1 MPVNTK
7 LIILWLVCLILI
19 ISALF
24 YRLYNTYN
32 NENVG
37 AQNIELN
44 ENNIIPEETSQS
56 FYDNETTVTE
66 NEAVKTTIKTET
78 KTPRSPVTAKSYLVG
93 NVMTGE
99 IYMARNQN
107 LVLPVASMSKL
118 ITAVESIDQ
127 FSLSAT
133 TTVASST
140 IDYPDAQ
147 KYTVGEI
154 FTIEE
159 ALYPL
164 LVSSSNIMAETLAS
178 TTSRTRFMD
187 LMSSYA
193 WEIGMPA
200 TYFAD
205 PSGLS
210 PQNMSSARDFFAL
223 ARYLFNLRPDILTI
237 TKTPKFT
244 LATTTEHG
252 YREINST
259 HPFVNE
265 ANFLGGKTGR
275 TPQARDTMLT
285 ILSINNIPVAFI
297 VLGSEDRKKDTLYL
311 VEQVKNIIG
320 K

>member
-32 NENVG
+32 NENTDK
-37 AQNIELN
+37 QNIVLD
-44 ENNIIPEETSQS
+44 ENNIIPEETNQS
-56 FYDNETTVTE
+56 FYEDETLVTE
-66 NEAVKTTIKTET
+66 NKPVQTAIKTET

-93 NVMTGE
+93 NVITGE
-99 IYMARNQN
+99 IYMTRNKN
-107 LVLPVASMSKL
+107 TVLPVASMSKL

-127 FSLSAT
+127 FSLSGT

-140 IDYPDAQ
+140 MAYPDAQ
-147 KYTVGEI
+147 KYTEGEI

-164 LVSSSNIMAETLAS
+164 LVSSSNIIAETLAS
-178 TTSRTRFMD
+178 TTSRARFMD

-210 PQNMSSARDFFAL
+210 PQNVSSASDFFAL
-223 ARYLFNLRPDILTI
+223 ARYLFNMRPDILTI

-285 ILSINNIPVAFI
+285 ILNIKNIPIAFI

-311 VEQVKNIIG
+311 INQVNSIIG
-320 K
+320 N

>member
-1 MPVNTK
+1 MPVNAK
-7 LIILWLVCLILI
+7 LIILWLVCLIII

-24 YRLYNTYN
+24 YRLYNTYVN
-32 NENVG
+32 SDP
-37 AQNIELN
+37 QRPELS
-44 ENNIIPEETSQS
+44 ENNIIPEETSQL
-56 FYDNETTVTE
+56 FYDDTEAIEPENKTDKTV
-66 NEAVKTTIKTET
+66 IET

-99 IYMARNQN
+99 IYMTRNQN

-127 FSLSAT
+127 FSLSGT

-210 PQNMSSARDFFAL
+210 PQNMSSASDFFAL
-223 ARYLFNLRPDILTI
+223 ARYLFNMRPDILTI

-252 YREINST
+252 YREVNST

-265 ANFLGGKTGR
+265 PNFLGGKTGK

>member
-1 MPVNTK
+1 MPVNK
-7 LIILWLVCLILI
+7 NLVVLWLVCLILI

-24 YRLYNTYN
+24 YKLYNLDKNSKITN
-32 NENVG
+32 ND
-37 AQNIELN
+37 IEIGQIDEPDMPIKTN
-44 ENNIIPEETSQS
+44 DS
-56 FYDNETTVTE
+56 FYEILKDETPIDDKKPKIV
-66 NEAVKTTIKTET
+66 
-78 KTPRSPVTAKSYLVG
+78 RSPITAKAYLVG
-93 NVMTGE
+93 NVRTGE
-99 IYMARNQN
+99 VYMVRNKN
-107 LVLPVASMSKL
+107 TVLPVASMSKL

-127 FSLSAT
+127 FSLTGT
-133 TTVASST
+133 TTIASST
-140 IDYPDAQ
+140 MAYPDAQ
-147 KYTVGEI
+147 KYTEGEI

-178 TTSRTRFMD
+178 TTSRARFMD

-193 WEIGMPA
+193 WEIGMPS

-210 PQNMSSARDFFAL
+210 PQNVSSASDFFAL

-285 ILSINNIPVAFI
+285 ILDIKNIPIAFI

-311 VEQVKNIIG
+311 INQVNSIIG
-320 K
+320 N